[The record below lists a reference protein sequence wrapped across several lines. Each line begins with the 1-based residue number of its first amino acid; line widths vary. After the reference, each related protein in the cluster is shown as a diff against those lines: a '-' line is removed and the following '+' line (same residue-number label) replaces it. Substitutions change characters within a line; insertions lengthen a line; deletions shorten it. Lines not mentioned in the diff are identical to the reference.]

1 MDSDLQKTEIKKE
14 HPFKS
19 ATVEI
24 KNCPNCLVHTQKSV
38 GCNLIRCICKTK
50 WCWECGLVKANKKFK
65 KKDEKNKCNSQEHN
79 SHS

>member
-38 GCNLIRCICKTK
+38 GCNLIRCIC
-50 WCWECGLVKANKKFK
+50 N
-65 KKDEKNKCNSQEHN
+65 QMYM
-79 SHS
+79 